1 MEPTLLLAVI
11 AWNLA
16 SFSESEQDMLREKA
30 VEQLPGDLTAQDVA
44 FFLDIIDSFIVL
56 KRRRFEGIDRL
67 IMDYEVSV
75 VEGDIALNVAS
86 VPLKP

>member
-1 MEPTLLLAVI
+1 
-11 AWNLA
+11 
-16 SFSESEQDMLREKA
+16 MLREKT